1 MEPLEDHVEIT
12 PDPLSLDALVAR
24 VHSPSAGAIV
34 TFVGTTRDVFE
45 GKPVDRLEYECYAP
59 MAEKKMREL
68 VVMARERWDVVKVAI
83 AHRTGTVAVG
93 ESSVIIAVSSAHR
106 ADALEATPG
115 HRRTQG
121 DGPIWKKE
129 FEEGC
134 GRRTRSS
141 DASRGRRR
149 AGRAVR
155 LGMRSRGGM
164 NRRFRPEITTCS
176 FTPWRVEVDRAG
188 DAAQLSARLVAR
200 ARRLT
205 CSSARRFLRVSP
217 RHPRSPRAR
226 GSSPQAPR
234 MSPSRRV
241 ASAVGGQSSR

>member
-34 TFVGTTRDVFE
+34 TFVGATRDVFE

-106 ADALEATPG
+106 ADALEAT
-115 HRRTQG
+115 HWAIDELKATV
-121 DGPIWKKE
+121 PIWKKE
-129 FEEGC
+129 FFEG
-134 GRRTRSS
+134 GEVWKENAEQRREPRPPPSK
-141 DASRGRRR
+141 DA
-149 AGRAVR
+149 
-155 LGMRSRGGM
+155 
-164 NRRFRPEITTCS
+164 RF
-176 FTPWRVEVDRAG
+176 
-188 DAAQLSARLVAR
+188 
-200 ARRLT
+200 
-205 CSSARRFLRVSP
+205 VS
-217 RHPRSPRAR
+217 
-226 GSSPQAPR
+226 G
-234 MSPSRRV
+234 
-241 ASAVGGQSSR
+241 